1 MLHRCSCNFG
11 LPQFVKLR
19 SFSWLRLTQTL
30 RRSVV
35 CLVFL
40 KPDYVLNPKLLVNF
54 LLDIEIIKNKISIY
68 FQILVF
74 QVLQATTVTLHAN
87 SYFIWN
93 FKCKYSICNT
103 KIHLKFEKNVKN
115 FEKKT
120 FSVLWMMWIMT
131 NDDNVILSQKFSHKR
146 FAQFKLF
153 FRGILMK
160 NYLLW
165 QILLFSIELHETE
178 GTLNNKVFLKDYGFM
193 SKRNLVIVQKNVN

>member
-11 LPQFVKLR
+11 LPQFVKLG

-30 RRSVV
+30 RRLVV
-35 CLVFL
+35 YLVSMI
-40 KPDYVLNPKLLVNF
+40 PDYVLNPKLLVNF

-115 FEKKT
+115 FEKRHLV
-120 FSVLWMMWIMT
+120 FYEWC
-131 NDDNVILSQKFSHKR
+131 
-146 FAQFKLF
+146 
-153 FRGILMK
+153 G
-160 NYLLW
+160 LW
-165 QILLFSIELHETE
+165 QMMIMSSFHKNSHTRDLHNSNFFSWNSYEKLS
-178 GTLNNKVFLKDYGFM
+178 FM
-193 SKRNLVIVQKNVN
+193 TDFIIFYWITWNWRHSKE